1 MSQRVLI
8 IGATSAIAEA
18 VARRYAAEGATLFLA
33 ARNTGRAAAIAD
45 DLRVRGARAVQVGA
59 YDATVTDN
67 ADALVAT
74 AWEAL
79 GGIDVAL
86 IAHGTLPDQAACAA
100 SAVLTRQALVV
111 NLLSVIDV
119 LIPLANRM
127 ESAGHGT
134 LAVIGSVAG
143 DRGRQSNTVYGTA
156 KGGLAI
162 FLQGLAHRLA
172 PAGVRV
178 LIVKPGFVDTPMTA
192 AFPKS
197 ALWAS
202 PATVARDLHRAIA
215 RGQRVLYTPWFW
227 RWIMLIIRLIPTAL
241 FHRTRL

>member
-33 ARNTGRAAAIAD
+33 ARNTARAAAIAD

-59 YDATVTDN
+59 YDATATDG

-74 AWEAL
+74 AWETL

-86 IAHGTLPDQAACAA
+86 IAHGVLPDQAACAA
-100 SAVLTRQALVV
+100 SAVLTRQALAV

-119 LIPLANRM
+119 LTPLANRM
-127 ESAGHGT
+127 ESAGRGT

-143 DRGRQSNTVYGTA
+143 DRGRQSNSVYGAA

-172 PAGVRV
+172 PTGVRV
-178 LIVKPGFVDTPMTA
+178 LIIKPGLVDTPMTA

-202 PATVARDLHRAIA
+202 PATVGRDIHRAVA
-215 RGQRVLYTPWFW
+215 RGRRVLYTPWFW
-227 RWIMLIIRLIPTAL
+227 RWIMLIIRLIPTAI